1 MLIRCPECDRE
12 VSDIAKSCPHCGFPI
27 SSIENVNLNEP
38 KKDNTFYERPTQSL
52 LIREEKPNG
61 KRTFFWVVLV
71 VIGMFAGCGACS
83 TSSEPEEVELTA
95 DDFETYD
102 EYVESKRIVPEET
115 TVEETVIEE
124 TTEEP
129 QTEIAEI
136 PMEEYIA
143 QCQEYNYKDV
153 LRNPSDYVGQK
164 VKITVKISSVHEA
177 SWLYNNKYYFAY
189 SNDEYDMYL
198 GDRYAIID
206 KRYDNSL
213 KLLDEDIILV
223 YGEIAEPEETKS
235 YIVNSEEL
243 FTIDMRYV
251 ELLGE

>member
-1 MLIRCPECDRE
+1 MLIRCPECDKE
-12 VSDIAKSCPHCGFPI
+12 VSDIAHSCPNCGFPI
-27 SSIENVNLNEP
+27 HIIENVDPNEP
-38 KKDNTFYERPTQSL
+38 KSNSSYYQRPTQNL
-52 LIREEKPNG
+52 PPREEKPNG

-71 VIGMFAGCGACS
+71 VIAMFAGCNSC
-83 TSSEPEEVELTA
+83 TSLSEPEE
-95 DDFETYD
+95 
-102 EYVESKRIVPEET
+102 EYVEIEEND
-115 TVEETVIEE
+115 VEESIIEIEEVTVIEE
-124 TTEEP
+124 ETEEP

-143 QCQEYNYKDV
+143 ECQEYNYKDV

-223 YGEIAEPEETKS
+223 YGEIAEPESTKS

>member
-1 MLIRCPECDRE
+1 MLINCPECGKQ
-12 VSDIAKSCPHCGFPI
+12 VSDKAVSCPDCGCPI
-27 SSIENVNLNEP
+27 SSAKSNEQKNSDNVH
-38 KKDNTFYERPTQSL
+38 YARPTQSL
-52 LIREEKPNG
+52 PPREEKPNG
-61 KRTFFWVVLV
+61 GKAWFWVVLV
-71 VIGMFAGCGACS
+71 VIAMFAGCNSC
-83 TSSEPEEVELTA
+83 TSSSETEEVELTA

-102 EYVESKRIVPEET
+102 EYVESKQIVPEESVV
-115 TVEETVIEE
+115 VEETAIEE

-164 VKITVKISSVHEA
+164 VKIVIEISSVHEA
-177 SWLYNNKYYFAY
+177 SWLYNNKYYFGW
-189 SNDEYDMYL
+189 SEGEYGYYT
-198 GDRYAIID
+198 GDHYAIID

-213 KLLDEDIILV
+213 KLLEEDIILV
-223 YGEIAEPEETKS
+223 YGEIAEPESTKS

>member
-1 MLIRCPECDRE
+1 MLITCPECGKE
-12 VSDIAKSCPHCGFPI
+12 VSDIAKTCPNCGFPI
-27 SSIENVNLNEP
+27 YKIENETMQEEKTDKNH
-38 KKDNTFYERPTQSL
+38 YARPTQQLTKSDYKKNNNKTWIWIVIAVIVFI
-52 LIREEKPNG
+52 LILP
-61 KRTFFWVVLV
+61 
-71 VIGMFAGCGACS
+71 
-83 TSSEPEEVELTA
+83 SS
-95 DDFETYD
+95 D
-102 EYVESKRIVPEET
+102 EET
-115 TVEETVIEE
+115 TQEVINEDVQENVEETVIEE

-129 QTEIAEI
+129 QTEVAEI
-136 PMEEYIA
+136 SKEEYIA
-143 QCQEYNYKDV
+143 QCEEYNYKDV
-153 LRNPSDYVGQK
+153 LRNPADYVGQK
-164 VKITVKISSVHEA
+164 IKITVKISSVHEA

-213 KLLDEDIILV
+213 KLLDDDIILI

-251 ELLGE
+251 ELLEE